1 MDKRDNVTD
10 IAQDKRSTLMDKALI
25 LHRVREHLAELLA
38 GRKTPQMEML
48 WEAFLEI
55 HQVDIADFLS
65 DLDVSVA
72 QQLFSALPEKIRHE
86 VFQECSD
93 VKKVM
98 LLSVLSEQEQV
109 DLFEDLSADE
119 LTDLFDYFSDEEL
132 KHYLRLLHKKV
143 SEKVLSLLQF
153 DPESAGG
160 IMHTDVITLMQDFTV
175 ERSINLLQRL
185 RPSKD
190 IHQSIYVV
198 DKAGMLAGFINLED
212 LVLHKPTDRIG
223 SFMHESEFV
232 AYADED
238 QEKVVKTMVH
248 YGLMVI
254 PVIDKERH
262 FLGVISGE
270 TLVDVIMEEA
280 SEDVQKMAALAPM
293 KYPYFETSFVRLVWE
308 RSYILI
314 VLLLAESFSSNIL
327 HAYKTTLSE
336 FLLVFIPMLIST
348 GGNTS
353 SQTSAMVIQGMASG
367 DITLENVWLFLRREL
382 AMSAVLGSILG
393 LTSFV
398 RVWLTGGTL
407 LESFAISIVL
417 SVIVMLAA
425 VLGSGIPLIL
435 KRLNLDPAFSAGPF
449 LATIMDILGVLIFC
463 LLTKAVLFS

>member
-1 MDKRDNVTD
+1 
-10 IAQDKRSTLMDKALI
+10 
-25 LHRVREHLAELLA
+25 
-38 GRKTPQMEML
+38 
-48 WEAFLEI
+48 
-55 HQVDIADFLS
+55 
-65 DLDVSVA
+65 
-72 QQLFSALPEKIRHE
+72 
-86 VFQECSD
+86 
-93 VKKVM
+93 
-98 LLSVLSEQEQV
+98 
-109 DLFEDLSADE
+109 
-119 LTDLFDYFSDEEL
+119 
-132 KHYLRLLHKKV
+132 
-143 SEKVLSLLQF
+143 
-153 DPESAGG
+153 
-160 IMHTDVITLMQDFTV
+160 MHTDVITLMQDFTV
-175 ERSINLLQRL
+175 ERSISLLQRL

-190 IHQSIYVV
+190 VHQSIYVV
-198 DKAGMLAGFINLED
+198 DKAGLLVGYINLED
-212 LVLHKPTDRIG
+212 LVLHKPTDRIN
-223 SFMHESEFV
+223 SFMHENEFV
-232 AYADED
+232 AFADED
-238 QEKVVKTMVH
+238 QEKVGKTMVH

-254 PVIDKERH
+254 PVIDKENH

-367 DITLENVWLFLRREL
+367 DITLENVWIFLRREL
-382 AMSAVLGSILG
+382 AMSTVLGGILG

-407 LESFAISIVL
+407 LESFAISMVL